1 MKNFPSA
8 RALSLSIA
16 LAAAFGTAAC
26 STADLSGNNLQTV
39 SVSFAAGESSSMAS
53 LFDAN
58 VVASSTAAVPAIT
71 KVQLVLTKLELGRT
85 DNVACVDDDE
95 IEHGSSTPATDKG
108 HDCEHVSRDPL
119 LIDMP
124 VDGTLHTQLNVPLA
138 PGTYRK
144 IEAKLEPVKSGSSAG
159 AAFLAA
165 HPGFV
170 GISVQVAG
178 TYNGAPFTYKSDLRA
193 VIHMRF
199 DPSLVI
205 DATTRNATI
214 RVDVSKWFLN
224 GSEVIDPTKAG
235 SGTSSARIVEK
246 NIRASFHA
254 FEDNG
259 KHGKDNGEGHKGKS
273 GDK

>member
-1 MKNFPSA
+1 MKRFPSA
-8 RALSLSIA
+8 RALSLPLA
-16 LAAAFGTAAC
+16 LAASCGTAAC
-26 STADLSGNNLQTV
+26 SNADLSGNNLHTV

-53 LFDAN
+53 AFDAN
-58 VVASSTAAVPAIT
+58 VVASSTAAAPAIT

-95 IEHGSSTPATDKG
+95 IESASSTPATDKG

-144 IEAKLEPVKSGSSAG
+144 LEAKLEPVKSGNSTG

-165 HPGFV
+165 HPGFS
-170 GISVQVAG
+170 GISVQVIG
-178 TYNGAPFTYKSDLRA
+178 TYKGAPFTYKSDLRA

-199 DPSLVI
+199 DPSLII
-205 DATTRNATI
+205 DATTRNATVS
-214 RVDVSKWFLN
+214 VDVSKWFLD
-224 GSEVIDPTKAG
+224 GSEVIDPTKAVPG
-235 SGTSSARIVEK
+235 SSGARTVEK

-254 FEDNG
+254 FEDND
-259 KHGKDNGEGHKGKS
+259 KHGKDNDEGHKGKS
-273 GDK
+273 GK